1 MLNKLNATTQ
11 KLSPEL
17 RKILTN
23 IGWLS
28 GDRVLRM
35 GMGLIVGA
43 WVARYLGPQQFGL
56 LNYATAFV
64 ALFAV
69 LASLGLDQIVVRDIV
84 RKPTYRDKILGT
96 TLILKLIGSLVTV
109 ALTTSMIGW
118 LRPGDQLTLWL
129 VGIIAA
135 VTLFDAF
142 NTIDFW
148 FQSQVKSKYTVI
160 AKNTAF
166 ILATL
171 ARIILIQTQA
181 PLISFAWV
189 LVAESAIGGVGLAIA
204 YQVKGESLLGWR
216 VSWQQIKT
224 LLHESWPLIISNLAI
239 MLYMRIDQIMLGQL
253 VGDQSVGIYSAGVR
267 IAEIWYFFAIAIV
280 NSVTPSIVKSKQQ
293 SETIYYNKLQ
303 KLFNLMV
310 IISLAIALPMT
321 FLSKLIIVVIFGSQY
336 AAAATVL
343 AIYVWSAVFGFFGW
357 VKGVW
362 IVTEGYTVFALVSTC
377 CGALM
382 NILLNF
388 WLIPH
393 YQENGAALASVISY
407 SFTDYLICLIYP
419 PARRLGWIMTKALT
433 FSSFTSR
440 RTKL

>member
-56 LNYATAFV
+56 LNYASAFV

-129 VGIIAA
+129 VTIIAA

-189 LVAESAIGGVGLAIA
+189 LVVESAIGGVGLAIA
-204 YQVKGESLLGWR
+204 YQVKGESLLSWR
-216 VSWQQIKT
+216 VNWQQIKT
-224 LLHESWPLIISNLAI
+224 LLHQSWPLIISNLAI

-310 IISLAIALPMT
+310 IISFGIALPMT

-343 AIYVWSAVFGFFGW
+343 AIYIWSAVFGFFGW

-419 PARRLGWIMTKALT
+419 PARKLGWIMTKALT